1 MVFGS
6 PVNFQEINEEALV
19 TGGIVMVF
27 ALIFGTIAILQTYCE
42 HHHISV
48 MREASVPI
56 LFGLFFGLIT
66 ILGYFSQGIYF
77 DSRIFSFALLPIIV
91 FKEGYCLNKQHFMK
105 NYFYVLIYGI
115 FGTIVQFL
123 ISFGLTQSLVSS
135 SIFWSPPEDQK
146 QDDYSFFA
154 TMFFSACITSKDSA
168 VSLSVLEFEHAPKL
182 HSIIFGEQ
190 IINDVIVFALSSTTQ
205 RYNNENV
212 RFERDNWYNFLIF
225 IALTLAQLLVG
236 LIVGLLTGNS
246 TILIFRCISEHSSV
260 LTIFTIYCAY
270 FAFSFCEAFDFCGV
284 MAVLICG
291 IMMSHYQ
298 TYNLPKLSA
307 NSSKYKINR
316 LFRITVKALAYAS
329 ETFIYF
335 YIGFAV
341 TATEINNQDYLK
353 GFTVYPFVL
362 LQFFVIQPMA
372 RFLSM
377 LLSQMLAILIQKD
390 QKHALKINLYEFLI
404 LCYSGLIKGVIA
416 YALICEVDSEFVK
429 STHYYPY
436 INFATLYLIFGTTL
450 FIGGS
455 LKYVTEWA
463 YSRMDQQHLTES
475 SDNSGIK
482 SNLKQTFIREDIKA
496 YESATQ
502 NKQKWFKNIDE
513 NYIKPF
519 LIYNYLERKQ
529 DILTAK
535 KLKKNK
541 HAMEKQLEEEM
552 QMYEESVRE
561 RREKQEMKKM
571 AKKSK
576 LTNLELDSG
585 AEEEEEEESPKNNH
599 PHENQNNHH

>member
-19 TGGIVMVF
+19 TGGIVMAF

-66 ILGYFSQGIYF
+66 FMGYFSSGKYF

-135 SIFWSPPEDQK
+135 SIFWSPPSDQT
-146 QDDYSFFA
+146 QDNYSFFA

-236 LIVGLLTGNS
+236 LVVGLITGVVS
-246 TILIFRCISEHSSV
+246 TWITKTARCISEHSSV

-307 NSSKYKINR
+307 NSSK
-316 LFRITVKALAYAS
+316 ITVKALAYAS

-341 TATEINNQDYLK
+341 TGTEINNKEYLK
-353 GFTVYPFVL
+353 GITIYPFVL
-362 LQFFVIQPMA
+362 IQFFAIQPMA
-372 RFLSM
+372 RLLSM
-377 LLSQMLAILIQKD
+377 LLSQGLAMLIQKD
-390 QKHALKINLYEFLI
+390 SKSPLKINKYEFLI
-404 LCYSGLIKGVIA
+404 LLYSGLIKGVIA
-416 YALICEVDSEFVK
+416 YALICEVDTEFVK
-429 STHYYPY
+429 KTHYYPF
-436 INFATLYLIFGTTL
+436 INYATLYLIIGTTL
-450 FIGGS
+450 FVGGS
-455 LKYVTEWA
+455 LKYVAEWA
-463 YSRMDQQHLTES
+463 YSQMDLQHLMES

-482 SNLKQTFIREDIKA
+482 SNLKQTFIREDIQA
-496 YESATQ
+496 YENATQ
-502 NKQKWFKNIDE
+502 NTQSRFKKFDE

-552 QMYEESVRE
+552 HMYEESVRE

-571 AKKSK
+571 NQKSK
-576 LTNLELDSG
+576 LTNLELDSD
-585 AEEEEEEESPKNNH
+585 AEQEEESPKNNH
-599 PHENQNNHH
+599 HHENQNNHH